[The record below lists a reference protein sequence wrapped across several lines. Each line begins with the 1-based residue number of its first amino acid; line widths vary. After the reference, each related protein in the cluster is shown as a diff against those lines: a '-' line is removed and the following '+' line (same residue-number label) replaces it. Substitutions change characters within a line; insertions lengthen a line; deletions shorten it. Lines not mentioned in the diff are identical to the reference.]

1 MWLRFNVSA
10 IWKTG
15 GKGAGGGGEVGSA
28 NPGLAC
34 MGINHYTTAAP
45 STITNNNYSV
55 ARVTTIV
62 QAGSQYADL
71 DPSNLVLLAGILFSP
86 MVSIYL
92 IEIADACVCRL
103 TRMLNVLA
111 NNGTSIDTARLYKF
125 RTESHK
131 SMKNIT
137 VWTERYNNNVT

>member
-1 MWLRFNVSA
+1 
-10 IWKTG
+10 
-15 GKGAGGGGEVGSA
+15 
-28 NPGLAC
+28 

-137 VWTERYNNNVT
+137 V